1 MGGAMPRITYILA
14 DGSRRILEVAVG
26 ANVMRT
32 AIEHDVP
39 GIVAECGGA
48 VACATCHVYVEPELL
63 GRFPRPTEI
72 EEDML
77 EGTASERRKESRL
90 SCQLNLPAG
99 LDELVVRVP
108 PEQVA

>member
-1 MGGAMPRITYILA
+1 MPRITYVLA
-14 DGSRRILEVAVG
+14 DGPRRTIDVAVG

-48 VACATCHVYVEPELL
+48 AACATCHVYVEPELL
-63 GRFPRPTEI
+63 SRFPRPTEI
-72 EEDML
+72 EDDML

-90 SCQLNLPAG
+90 SCQLHLPQG
-99 LDELVVRVP
+99 LEELVVRIP

>member
-1 MGGAMPRITYILA
+1 MPRITYLQD
-14 DGSRRILEVAVG
+14 DGSAQTIDVGTG
-26 ANVMRT
+26 ANVMRS

-48 VACATCHVYVEPELL
+48 AACATCHVWVEPRFAA
-63 GRFPRPTEI
+63 RFPRPTEI
-72 EEDML
+72 EDDML
-77 EGTASERRKESRL
+77 ESAAAERRPESRL

-108 PEQVA
+108 PTQGV

>member
-1 MGGAMPRITYILA
+1 MPRITYLQD
-14 DGSRRILEVAVG
+14 DGSAQTIDVGAG

-32 AIEHDVP
+32 ATEHDVP

-48 VACATCHVYVEPELL
+48 AACATCHVWVEPRFAA
-63 GRFPRPTEI
+63 RFPRPTEI
-72 EEDML
+72 EDDML
-77 EGTASERRKESRL
+77 ESAAAERRSESRL

-108 PEQVA
+108 PTQGV

>member
-1 MGGAMPRITYILA
+1 MPQILYQL
-14 DGSRRILEVAVG
+14 DDDSVRRIDVAAG

-48 VACATCHVYVEPELL
+48 AACATCHVWVEPRFAA
-63 GRFPRPTEI
+63 RFPRPTEI
-72 EEDML
+72 EDDML
-77 EGTASERRKESRL
+77 ESAAAERRPESRL

-108 PEQVA
+108 PTQGV